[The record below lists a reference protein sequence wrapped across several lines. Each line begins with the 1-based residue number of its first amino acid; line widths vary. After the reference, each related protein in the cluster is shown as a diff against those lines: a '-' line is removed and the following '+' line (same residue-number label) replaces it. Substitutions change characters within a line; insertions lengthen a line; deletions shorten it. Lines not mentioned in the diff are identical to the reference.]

1 MREISNP
8 KLDERIQLPA
18 AAEKRP
24 EPSQREP
31 SILLVEDDEE
41 MRRMLARVLR
51 RDGYAVV
58 EARNGSEALEELGTV
73 ILDRR
78 RRRTGGPALLITD
91 VRLPGFSGL
100 EILEG
105 LRLAALPL
113 PAILITAFGDA
124 ETHASAYRLGATY
137 VLDKPFDVDELRAA
151 VQLALAP

>member
-1 MREISNP
+1 MREVSIP
-8 KLDERIQLPA
+8 KRQAWMHLPA
-18 AAEKRP
+18 EAQKQLD
-24 EPSQREP
+24 PSQRGP

-41 MRRMLARVLR
+41 MRRVLARALR
-51 RDGYAVV
+51 RDGYGVV
-58 EARNGSEALEELGTV
+58 EARDGSEALEQLGTV

-105 LRLAALPL
+105 MRLAALPL

-124 ETHASAYRLGATY
+124 ETHADAYRLGATY